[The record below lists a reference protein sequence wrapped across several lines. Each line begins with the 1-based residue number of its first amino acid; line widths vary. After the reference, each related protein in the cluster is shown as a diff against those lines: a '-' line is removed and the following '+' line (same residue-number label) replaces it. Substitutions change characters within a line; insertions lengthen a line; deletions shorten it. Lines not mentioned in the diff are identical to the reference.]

1 MRLSIQRIALRT
13 RRLLYHELDRVR
25 DDPTVLPVVWRGL
38 DEQVITDK
46 ERHELAE
53 RIRTMHRNAPYIPF
67 YVILQQAMNEMLPE
81 GTNYCEALAD
91 LIDLPN

>member
-1 MRLSIQRIALRT
+1 M
-13 RRLLYHELDRVR
+13 
-25 DDPTVLPVVWRGL
+25 
-38 DEQVITDK
+38 ITDK

-53 RIRTMHRNAPYIPF
+53 RIRTMHKHAPYIPF
-67 YVILQQAMNEMLPE
+67 YVILQQAMNEMLPK